1 MSAASE
7 GGFLTM
13 LAVSQDA
20 MPASAYAEGL
30 LAWPVS
36 FLVICLGLLVILAGL
51 EGPAKIKIASS
62 SVVLVWAGLALYRVV
77 WFSPF
82 GDDDLNA
89 IWNYSLVPS
98 GTGLLAYF
106 MVRVFEKWLV
116 FIKSKKQGVV

>member
-1 MSAASE
+1 MRAAS
-7 GGFLTM
+7 GCGFLSM
-13 LAVSQDA
+13 LVASQDS
-20 MPASAYAEGL
+20 MPGLVHGEGL

-51 EGPAKIKIASS
+51 EGPAKTKIASS

-98 GTGLLAYF
+98 GAGLLAYF

-116 FIKSKKQGVV
+116 FIKSKNQGVV